1 MERIMERED
10 LTLDELTKYLKNF
23 QVPESLKELA
33 TTVCAVNLNEDNVGT
48 AFCKFTDYI
57 EKGDFADDIKQLA
70 LTAYAKK
77 YEDRVQQEV
86 KATAEKNLTGE
97 MIKRFRMQR
106 GFSQTQL
113 ADVLGVSNKAIS
125 KWESGSGLP
134 DIAYL
139 VPLADA
145 LGVSTDVLLGR

>member
-1 MERIMERED
+1 
-10 LTLDELTKYLKNF
+10 
-23 QVPESLKELA
+23 
-33 TTVCAVNLNEDNVGT
+33 
-48 AFCKFTDYI
+48 
-57 EKGDFADDIKQLA
+57 
-70 LTAYAKK
+70 
-77 YEDRVQQEV
+77 
-86 KATAEKNLTGE
+86 